1 MRNIVYYV
9 AVSLDGF
16 IAGPDDDISGFVAG
30 GPGVDQYL
38 KDLKAFDT
46 VIMGRKTY
54 EFGYKFGL
62 KPGEP
67 AYPHMRHYIFSNSL
81 QFDKKAGNLAV
92 HPVDINVI
100 KKLKAENG
108 PDIYLCGGGEFA
120 GWLLDNEMI
129 DFLKIKLNPLILGSG
144 IKLFG
149 SSKKRMLTELV
160 GIKSYDKGLQIINYR
175 LNYKGNG

>member
-16 IAGPDDDISGFVAG
+16 IAGPEDDISGFVTG
-30 GPGVDQYL
+30 GPAVDQYL
-38 KDLKAFDT
+38 NDLKAFDT
-46 VIMGRKTY
+46 AIMGRKTY

-62 KPGEP
+62 KPGGP
-67 AYPHMRHYIFSNSL
+67 AYPHMKHYIFSNSL
-81 QFDKKAGNLAV
+81 QLDKRAATIV
-92 HPVDINVI
+92 IHPIDINII
-100 KKLKAENG
+100 KKLKAENSS
-108 PDIYLCGGGEFA
+108 DIYLCGGGEFA

-149 SSKKRMLTELV
+149 SSKKKISTELV
-160 GIKSYDKGLQIINYR
+160 DIKSYNQGLQIINYR
-175 LNYKGNG
+175 LNYKRDG

>member
-1 MRNIVYYV
+1 
-9 AVSLDGF
+9 
-16 IAGPDDDISGFVAG
+16 
-30 GPGVDQYL
+30 
-38 KDLKAFDT
+38 
-46 VIMGRKTY
+46 MGRKTY

-67 AYPHMRHYIFSNSL
+67 AYPHMKHYIFSNSL
-81 QFDKKAGNLAV
+81 QFDNNADNIFI
-92 HPVDINVI
+92 HPMDINVI
-100 KKLKAENG
+100 KKIRDENG
-108 PDIYLCGGGEFA
+108 SDIYLCGGGEFA

-160 GIKSYDKGLQIINYR
+160 DVKSYNTGLQIINYR
-175 LNYKGNG
+175 LTYQGNG